1 MAGMR
6 RARLLTIPAAA
17 LLLAACTPP
26 DPQKEVAL
34 SGFEGYWVVDRPVG
48 GQTRIA
54 PAVRFTLLSQGTG
67 RSIQA
72 TATFRRK
79 GEEQLEWGS
88 AWVQVGAAG
97 KPIPRGEARVVV
109 LTSDAHYTSP
119 GEPEAMFGHE
129 QFKDAR
135 AEVFIRVGSSS
146 WARMGTVDCARRL
159 GTKELE
165 PAR

>member
-1 MAGMR
+1 MAAMR
-6 RARLLTIPAAA
+6 PARLLTIPAAA

-26 DPQKEVAL
+26 DPNKEVAL
-34 SGFEGYWVVDRPVG
+34 SGFEGYWVVDRPLG

-54 PAVRFTLLSQGTG
+54 PAVRFTLANHGAG
-67 RSIQA
+67 RSVQA

-88 AWVQVGAAG
+88 AWVQVSPAG
-97 KPIPRGEARVVV
+97 TPIPRGESKVVV
-109 LTSDAHYTSP
+109 MISDAHYTSP

-135 AEVFIRVGSSS
+135 AEVFIRVGSSQ
-146 WARMGTVDCARRL
+146 WVKMGTVDIERRL

>member
-1 MAGMR
+1 MAAMR
-6 RARLLTIPAAA
+6 PARLLTIPAAA

-34 SGFEGYWVVDRPVG
+34 SGFEGYWVVDLPKD

-54 PAVRFTLLSQGTG
+54 PAVRFTLRNLGAG
-67 RSIQA
+67 RSVQA

-79 GEEQLEWGS
+79 GEEHLEWGS
-88 AWVQVGAAG
+88 AWVQVSPAG
-97 KPIPRGEARVVV
+97 QPIPRGGTKVVV
-109 LTSDAHYTSP
+109 MTSDAHYTSP
-119 GEPEAMFGHE
+119 GEPEEMFGHE
-129 QFKDAR
+129 QFKDAQ
-135 AEVFIRVGSSS
+135 AEVFVRVGSSS
-146 WARMGTVDCARRL
+146 WVKMGAVDCARRL